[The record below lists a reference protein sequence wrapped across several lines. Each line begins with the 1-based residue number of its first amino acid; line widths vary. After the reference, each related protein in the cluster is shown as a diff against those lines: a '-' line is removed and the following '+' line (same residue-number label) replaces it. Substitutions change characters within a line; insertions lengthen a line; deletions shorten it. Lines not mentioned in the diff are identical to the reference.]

1 MARVSTA
8 LSFPLHD
15 FVFPR
20 HYRQAVESR
29 EAKRTTSRSG
39 FRLYTPSPPGTGHL
53 PVLDILGVAGVPS
66 LDYRIPY
73 TMLRYGQ
80 AENTPHRCA
89 LAQHSLRYECRS
101 SIPEGVL
108 TGKNTYNA
116 GVAKSVISIIRFL
129 LPLAACETR
138 SPEHQTTGI
147 LESKFHYGAIVLHRA
162 LCLRWQVCHFKHYA
176 RFRTSST
183 RIKIG
188 TEKCQNL

>member
-53 PVLDILGVAGVPS
+53 PVLDILGVAGVLS

-89 LAQHSLRYECRS
+89 QAHHSLRYEFRS
-101 SIPEGVL
+101 SIPKGVL
-108 TGKNTYNA
+108 IGKKTYNA
-116 GVAKSVISIIRFL
+116 GVAKASLASYAFFCRWLPVKHAL
-129 LPLAACETR
+129 LNTR
-138 SPEHQTTGI
+138 RLEFWRASFTTAQLFFTEHC
-147 LESKFHYGAIVLHRA
+147 V
-162 LCLRWQVCHFKHYA
+162 
-176 RFRTSST
+176 
-183 RIKIG
+183 
-188 TEKCQNL
+188 

>member
-89 LAQHSLRYECRS
+89 QAQHSLKYECRS
-101 SIPEGVL
+101 SIPNGV
-108 TGKNTYNA
+108 YNRQEN
-116 GVAKSVISIIRFL
+116 I
-129 LPLAACETR
+129 
-138 SPEHQTTGI
+138 
-147 LESKFHYGAIVLHRA
+147 
-162 LCLRWQVCHFKHYA
+162 
-176 RFRTSST
+176 
-183 RIKIG
+183 
-188 TEKCQNL
+188 

>member
-39 FRLYTPSPPGTGHL
+39 FRLYTPSPTGTGHL

-89 LAQHSLRYECRS
+89 QAQHSLKYECRS
-101 SIPEGVL
+101 SIPNGV
-108 TGKNTYNA
+108 YNRQEN
-116 GVAKSVISIIRFL
+116 I
-129 LPLAACETR
+129 
-138 SPEHQTTGI
+138 
-147 LESKFHYGAIVLHRA
+147 
-162 LCLRWQVCHFKHYA
+162 
-176 RFRTSST
+176 
-183 RIKIG
+183 
-188 TEKCQNL
+188 